1 MFMNRTL
8 VSFLTN
14 MHDMA
19 IVTWFDNSDEDAAQL
34 HLCYT
39 HSILLGLVLSRG
51 ICKLKPNRED
61 EP

>member
-1 MFMNRTL
+1 MNRTV
-8 VSFLTN
+8 VSFLTS
-14 MHDMA
+14 MQDMA
-19 IVTWFDNSDEDAAQL
+19 IVTWFDNSENAAQL

-39 HSILLGLVLSRG
+39 HIMLLGLVLSRG